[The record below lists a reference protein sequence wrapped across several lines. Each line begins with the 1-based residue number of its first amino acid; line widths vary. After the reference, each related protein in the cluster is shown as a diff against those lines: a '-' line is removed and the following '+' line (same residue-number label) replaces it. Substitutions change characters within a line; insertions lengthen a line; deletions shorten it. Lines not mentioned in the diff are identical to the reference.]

1 MSLPQAACQLRTHL
15 RECENAIG
23 NPTTTKGVNMVTTDL
38 YHRTGWLPEVRDQAE
53 AIDRAICE
61 AVQHTE
67 TPTLDRL
74 LVHLSDTANMSRL
87 WLATAGAVALVGG
100 PRGRQ
105 AAAEA
110 VASIAL
116 ASTVSNLALKSMARR
131 ARPQAG
137 TGQLVPS
144 RRVRRP
150 MSPSFPSG
158 HAASAFAFA
167 STMGEKVPLTWV
179 PLHVAAALVAYA
191 RVHTGVHYPSDV
203 VAGALAGAM
212 CASMVRQ
219 LAGRLASPAQSAGAG
234 RVTAG

>member
-1 MSLPQAACQLRTHL
+1 
-15 RECENAIG
+15 
-23 NPTTTKGVNMVTTDL
+23 MVTTDL
-38 YHRTGWLPEVRDQAE
+38 YHSRGWLPEVRDQAV

-61 AVQHTE
+61 AVQQTE
-67 TPTLDRL
+67 TPTLDRV
-74 LVHLSDTANMSRL
+74 LVHLSDTATMSRL

-100 PRGRQ
+100 PRGRL
-105 AAAEA
+105 ASAEA

-137 TGQLVPS
+137 PGQLVPS

-167 STMGEKVPLTWV
+167 STMGEKVPVTWV
-179 PLHVAAALVAYA
+179 PLHVGAALVAYA

-212 CASMVRQ
+212 CASMVRR

>member
-1 MSLPQAACQLRTHL
+1 MAA
-15 RECENAIG
+15 
-23 NPTTTKGVNMVTTDL
+23 TDV
-38 YHRTGWLPEVRDQAE
+38 YHGRAWLHEVRVQAVAVDS
-53 AIDRAICE
+53 AISE
-61 AVQHTE
+61 AVEKTE
-67 TPTLDRL
+67 TPTLDRF
-74 LVHLSDTANMSRL
+74 LVRLSDAANRSRL
-87 WLATAGAVALVGG
+87 WLATAGVVALVGG
-100 PRGRQ
+100 PRGRR

-116 ASTVSNLALKSMARR
+116 ASAVSNLALKSMARR
-131 ARPQAG
+131 RRPQPG
-137 TGQLVPS
+137 NGRVVPS

-167 STMGEKVPLTWV
+167 STMGGEVPVTWV
-179 PLHVAAALVAYA
+179 PLHLAASLVAYA

-212 CASMVRQ
+212 CGSMVRR

-234 RVTAG
+234 HGTTG